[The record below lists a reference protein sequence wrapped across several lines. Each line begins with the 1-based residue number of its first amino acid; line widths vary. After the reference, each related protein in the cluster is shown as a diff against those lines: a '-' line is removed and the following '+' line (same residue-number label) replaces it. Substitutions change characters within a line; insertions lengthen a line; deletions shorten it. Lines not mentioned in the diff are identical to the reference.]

1 MTKERTKEQNN
12 ELINK
17 EKEKRTDSEA
27 NKQRKERTNE

>member
-17 EKEKRTDSEA
+17 EKEKRTDSKA